1 MDNMKITL
9 DESLK
14 NFLWD
19 IFIRSF
25 DCRNDLYEDS
35 SILDDDEKARL
46 FQSHFKDIE
55 IWGKIHNKRI
65 SFIKKNMRLINN
77 DQVLDI
83 EEVVFHPKA
92 GWVISNGDVRA
103 FLGKVSY
110 NLNVRVN
117 IGKYTYFSGPG
128 TVRGD
133 GLLQIGSYCC
143 VAEGCYINV
152 VSDSH
157 PIDYPSLYGF
167 NKDHPRMR
175 SDKPPFNLPVKQ
187 VKFFNTGRSRM
198 GVTIGND
205 VWIGRDVRIFNGVNI
220 ADGCVIAERSLVKKN
235 CKPYGIY
242 GGVPAK
248 LIKYRFSKDVIE
260 QLLEIRWWNWS
271 MNKIK
276 WNVNFFD
283 TDLTVF
289 KGSLSDIIENDE

>member
-1 MDNMKITL
+1 MDDMKITQ

-35 SILDDDEKARL
+35 SVLNHDEKTRL
-46 FQSHFKDIE
+46 LQSHFKDVD
-55 IWGKIHNKRI
+55 IWKKIYDKRL
-65 SFIKKNMRLINN
+65 SFIKKNIRLINN

-117 IGKYTYFSGPG
+117 IGNYTYFSGPG

-143 VAEGCYINV
+143 VAEGCYIFV
-152 VSDSH
+152 ASDHH
-157 PIDYPSLYGF
+157 PINYTSLYGF
-167 NKDHPRMR
+167 FHKNNFRMR
-175 SDKPPFNLPVKQ
+175 HLEFEVPKSYTDYSK
-187 VKFFNTGRSRM
+187 GRNC
-198 GVTIGND
+198 VTIGSD
-205 VWIGRDVRIFNGVNI
+205 VWIGRNVRIFNDVSI
-220 ADGCVIAERSLVKKN
+220 ADGCIIAERSLVKKN
-235 CKPYGIY
+235 CEPYGVY
-242 GGVPAK
+242 GGIPAK
-248 LIKYRFSKDVIE
+248 LIRYRFSKDIIE
-260 QLLEIRWWNWS
+260 QLLEIRWWNWPFS
-271 MNKIK
+271 KIK
-276 WNVNFFD
+276 RNLKFFD
-283 TDLTVF
+283 TDLTNF
-289 KGSLSDIIENDE
+289 DGRLSSIIVDDE